1 MSSDVTTPLPS
12 SPFRGDILRGRVV
25 LITGGATG
33 IGYGCA
39 EAFGRHG
46 ARVAI
51 MSRRRAVIELYASK
65 PKVFGVF
72 GGEERLICR
81 GELKMAELLT
91 RSQMEADVPIRA
103 PESADAIA
111 AVLGAMDARLH
122 GDAGDILDSC
132 KSVMRIFKISDPATV
147 DRVQAADG
155 DVQAAYAALE
165 AATNAARGSLQK
177 RLDEAA
183 AAINAAVVSAHAAKH
198 AVDVAPHDD
207 F

>member
-1 MSSDVTTPLPS
+1 MNRTPPPPADDGEPEYVLPE
-12 SPFRGDILRGRVV
+12 P
-25 LITGGATG
+25 
-33 IGYGCA
+33 
-39 EAFGRHG
+39 
-46 ARVAI
+46 
-51 MSRRRAVIELYASK
+51 
-65 PKVFGVF
+65 P
-72 GGEERLICR
+72 
-81 GELKMAELLT
+81 
-91 RSQMEADVPIRA
+91 RA
-103 PESADAIA
+103 PKSADAIA

-177 RLDEAA
+177 RLDEAT

-198 AVDVAPHDD
+198 AVDVAPHDG